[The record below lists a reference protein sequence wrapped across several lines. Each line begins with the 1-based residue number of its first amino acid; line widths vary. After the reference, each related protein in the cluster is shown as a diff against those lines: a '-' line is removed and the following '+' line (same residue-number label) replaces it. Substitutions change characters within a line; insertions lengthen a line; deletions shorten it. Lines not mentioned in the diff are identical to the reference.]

1 MRFSTACDKYTIKM
15 HNFNPHREVDWLQV
29 TCSVNFAMFRMRPEV
44 GEGWAINYADQ
55 ARVRPG
61 GLVPCSG
68 AADDLRDVHGH
79 WQDRIYAF
87 ADF

>member
-1 MRFSTACDKYTIKM
+1 
-15 HNFNPHREVDWLQV
+15 
-29 TCSVNFAMFRMRPEV
+29 MRPEV

-61 GLVPCSG
+61 GPIPSSG
-68 AADDLRDVHGH
+68 VADDLRDVHGKH
-79 WQDRIYAF
+79 WQDRIYAA